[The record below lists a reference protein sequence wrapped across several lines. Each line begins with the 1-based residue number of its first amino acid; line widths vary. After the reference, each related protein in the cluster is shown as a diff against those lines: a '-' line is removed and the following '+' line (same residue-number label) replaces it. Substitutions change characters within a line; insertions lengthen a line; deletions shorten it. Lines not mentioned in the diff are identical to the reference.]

1 MEEIFPRNRENLLG
15 PQLITINSHNS
26 LFPRSIVFEPLQDL
40 TNNSQGSVLAVSHK
54 DMLPLLFDI
63 LTHTPQLPLFT
74 TFTSKGGRNDEFKEM
89 SDYQRQPN
97 AMGVTNDNLGSVG

>member
-40 TNNSQGSVLAVSHK
+40 TNNSQGRVLAVSHQ
-54 DMLPLLFDI
+54 DMLPPLFDI
-63 LTHTPQLPLFT
+63 LTDTPNNPIYY
-74 TFTSKGGRNDEFKEM
+74 TFTCKRRTE
-89 SDYQRQPN
+89 
-97 AMGVTNDNLGSVG
+97 